1 MRDLICLSAFP
12 KSGVTYLAF
21 LLFHCCFNEDV
32 DIRDLERRY
41 VIDIHAWPD
50 LAFAGTEAPRIIKS
64 HFPFAEDKPGVGRT
78 AKAIYLIRHPI
89 DVMMSAWDYRQYL
102 DPGGAP
108 ADAAALRQFVGDWL
122 GSGGA
127 GFEVA
132 GTWRHHVRSWLD
144 QRTVPVHLV
153 TYADLVDRPMRALT
167 DILAFLELTVPAA
180 RMEQAVARSTM
191 QAMAALEEE
200 EVRQRRTGVFFRPE
214 LARGYDHGR
223 RFINKGHRNCY
234 HTILTEAERLR
245 ADQVFAAELPLCTN
259 SR

>member
-1 MRDLICLSAFP
+1 MRELICLSAYP

-21 LLFHCCFNEDV
+21 LMFHCFFNENV
-32 DIRDLERRY
+32 DIGDLERRY

-50 LAFAGTEAPRIIKS
+50 LAFASPDAPRIIKS
-64 HFPFAEDKPGVGRT
+64 HFPFAGDRPGIDRT

-102 DPGGAP
+102 DPRAS
-108 ADAAALRQFVGDWL
+108 ADAAALRNFVRDWL

-144 QRTVPVHLV
+144 QRTVPLHLV
-153 TYADLVDRPMRALT
+153 TYTDLVDRPMEALT
-167 DILAFLELTVPAA
+167 DILAFLELSVPAA
-180 RMEQAVARSTM
+180 RMERAVARSTM

-214 LARGYDHGR
+214 LAHGYDHGH

-234 HTILTEAERLR
+234 HTILTEGERDR
-245 ADQVFAAELPLCTN
+245 ADEVFAAELPFC
-259 SR
+259 SSGR